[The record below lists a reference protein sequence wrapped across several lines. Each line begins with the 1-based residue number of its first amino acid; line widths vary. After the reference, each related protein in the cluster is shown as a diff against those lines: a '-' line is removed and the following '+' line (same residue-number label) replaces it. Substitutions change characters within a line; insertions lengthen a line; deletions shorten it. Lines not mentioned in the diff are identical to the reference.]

1 MKNKNNKQ
9 DKKIY
14 YQHTSS
20 EDFQVGGQA
29 VIEGVM
35 MRSPYAV
42 AVAVRKSNGE
52 IVVRKH
58 SFVPLTKRYKFLNLP
73 IIRGAIALAET
84 LYTGIKALTFSAD
97 IAAQE
102 EEEENGKVDENS
114 KKDDTTKSKKEQV
127 LTTLWLALSIAL
139 GAFLALF
146 LFFYLPLL
154 LTDLMGVKEGY
165 LFNIVDGI
173 IRISI
178 FLAYIWLIT
187 IWKSMRRIFEYHGAE
202 HKSIFALEKGDELT
216 VENIRKYSTHHPRCG
231 TSFLL
236 IVMLVSIAVFIFLGR
251 PHTIQERLIRLLY
264 VPLIAGISYEIIKFS
279 GKKSTN
285 PLVRALTVPGLW
297 LQRMTTKEP
306 DDKQLEVAIVA
317 LKSSLEK

>member
-1 MKNKNNKQ
+1 
-9 DKKIY
+9 
-14 YQHTSS
+14 
-20 EDFQVGGQA
+20 
-29 VIEGVM
+29 

-52 IVVRKH
+52 IVVKKH